1 VGTGSHEENAS
12 NKTLEPGSDAIRTD
26 KALVANFKEA
36 SNPNSRGAAC
46 AERVKKAVAYPWA
59 GEGMR
64 KPALIGAIA
73 AMLLVGTAGAQAGPW
88 EDGMVAY
95 NRGDYV
101 PAIRL
106 FRPLAE
112 QGNPKAQAQIGTM
125 YRKGEGTASSPTR
138 AFMWFS
144 LAAKRGD
151 AKAKAGL
158 REVSRVMTPAE
169 MSQAQAMAEACAASN
184 YRACEY

>member
-1 VGTGSHEENAS
+1 
-12 NKTLEPGSDAIRTD
+12 
-26 KALVANFKEA
+26 
-36 SNPNSRGAAC
+36 
-46 AERVKKAVAYPWA
+46 
-59 GEGMR
+59 MR

-73 AMLLVGTAGAQAGPW
+73 ATLLVGTAGAQAGPW

-95 NRGDYV
+95 NRGDYL

-112 QGNPKAQAQIGTM
+112 AGNPKAQTQIGTM
-125 YRKGEGTASSPTR
+125 YRKGEGMAPSPIR

-144 LAAKRGD
+144 FAAKRGD
-151 AKAKAGL
+151 GKAKAGL
-158 REVSRVMTPAE
+158 REVSRTMTPAE
-169 MSQAQAMAEACAASN
+169 MSQGQAMAEVCAASN

>member
-1 VGTGSHEENAS
+1 MRRTGVAGGLMAAAFLL
-12 NKTLEPGSDAIRTD
+12 TTTA
-26 KALVANFKEA
+26 AL
-36 SNPNSRGAAC
+36 
-46 AERVKKAVAYPWA
+46 
-59 GEGMR
+59 
-64 KPALIGAIA
+64 
-73 AMLLVGTAGAQAGPW
+73 AGPW
-88 EDGMVAY
+88 EDGMAAY

-112 QGNPKAQAQIGTM
+112 AGNPKAQSVIGAM
-125 YRKGEGTASSPTR
+125 YRKGEGVAKSSAR

-151 AKAKAGL
+151 AKAKAEL
-158 REVSRVMTPAE
+158 HEVSEAMTPAE
-169 MSQAQAMAEACAASN
+169 ISQARDMMQACEASD